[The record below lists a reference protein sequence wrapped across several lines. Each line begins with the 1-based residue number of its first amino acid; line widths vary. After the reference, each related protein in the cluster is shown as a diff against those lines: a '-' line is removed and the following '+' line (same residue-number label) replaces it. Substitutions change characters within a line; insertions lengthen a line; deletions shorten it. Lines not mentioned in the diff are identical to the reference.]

1 MARKGNLGGVASLPA
16 DAVHDGQEHEHE
28 DHHED
33 QEHEARRHIFDHLG
47 YVRCGRFSGAGVD
60 DDGACRKCA
69 NGEGSAYDESESQ
82 RCGDESFSEYSNHLQ
97 GKFTT
102 Q

>member
-47 YVRCGRFSGAGVD
+47 YVRCGRFSGAGVVHNR
-60 DDGACRKCA
+60 ASRHCS
-69 NGEGSAYDESESQ
+69 NGERSAEDESESE
-82 RCGDESFSEYSNHLQ
+82 RCSNESL
-97 GKFTT
+97 
-102 Q
+102 